1 MRASGEAIVD
11 KLDAVTAQLDRNS
24 RETCDAVELLRE
36 HIERELEVREKKQAD
51 AGKRRRR
58 TRLAVTAAF
67 VGLVLLV
74 VLSAIDQIMFFIANF
89 LNG

>member
-58 TRLAVTAAF
+58 TRL
-67 VGLVLLV
+67 V